1 MPALVWSQLNW
12 YILSAQFWII
22 LFGIVMA
29 LANGLRRMHSCMM
42 GFIVCNNFLLIVQ
55 VTTLINIIDILRQGQ
70 KEGTFDAT
78 AVLGFPLPDGFDPI
92 PYMRAQACGMV
103 VSAAFNFLILILVG
117 LGGTSPI
124 DYHGRQ
130 EKQGAKDA
138 AARANAA

>member
-1 MPALVWSQLNW
+1 
-12 YILSAQFWII
+12 
-22 LFGIVMA
+22 
-29 LANGLRRMHSCMM
+29 MHSAMM

-55 VTTLINIIDILRQGQ
+55 VTAVINRIDTLKDGQFNAKDVFDIA
-70 KEGTFDAT
+70 F
-78 AVLGFPLPDGFDPI
+78 PDGFDPI

-103 VSAAFNFLILILVG
+103 ASAAFNFFILILLG

-124 DYHGRQ
+124 DYHSRQ